1 VFHRLLSW
9 VADRRRRAA
18 DDERGDSVIQ
28 TVIIAAA
35 GAALALSVMAAIALL
50 VNGKLASI
58 SL

>member
-18 DDERGDSVIQ
+18 EDDRGESVIQ
-28 TVIIAAA
+28 TVIIAAG
-35 GAALALSVMAAIALL
+35 GAALALSVMAAITLL